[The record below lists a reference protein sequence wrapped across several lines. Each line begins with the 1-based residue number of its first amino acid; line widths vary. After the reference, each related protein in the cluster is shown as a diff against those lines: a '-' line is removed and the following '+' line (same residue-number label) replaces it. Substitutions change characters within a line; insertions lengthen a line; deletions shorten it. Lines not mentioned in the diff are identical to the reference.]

1 MTTTGRVST
10 GRRPPGPKTGFR
22 NSFIKY
28 RLYYLLLIPGLVYFI
43 VFKYLP
49 MIGLVMAFKDIS
61 LAEGMKGVFT
71 APFVGL
77 KHFERFFRSPFAP
90 RLIWNTF
97 WIAINHIFWG
107 FPLPIFLAIMISE
120 LRNARL
126 QKIIQ
131 TVSYLPHFISWVVTS
146 GIILSLLTVSG
157 GLVSEIG
164 KQMGREAPMIL
175 GNVKY
180 FVRLLVLSN
189 LWKTVGW
196 STIVYLAAIT
206 SIDSSLYEAARI
218 DGASR
223 IQMIRHI
230 TIPSI
235 SFIVAMMFIMQ
246 AGNVL
251 DAGFEQVLLLYSE
264 PVRSVG
270 DIIDTYVYRT
280 GIQQMEYSFAT
291 AVGLLKSVV
300 SLALVVTVNTVTK
313 KFGYDGIW

>member
-1 MTTTGRVST
+1 MTTTGRIVD
-10 GRRPPGPKTGFR
+10 GRKPPRAKTGLR
-22 NSFIKY
+22 KSFAKY
-28 RLYYLLLIPGLVYFI
+28 RLYYLLLVPGLVFFI
-43 VFKYLP
+43 IFKYLP

-61 LAEGMKGVFT
+61 LAEGMRGVFT

-77 KHFERFFRSPFAP
+77 KHFYRFFNSPFAP

-107 FPLPIFLAIMISE
+107 FPLPIILAVMISE
-120 LRNARL
+120 LRNSRL
-126 QKIIQ
+126 QKTIQ

-157 GLVSEIG
+157 GLVSEISKQLG
-164 KQMGREAPMIL
+164 KEAPMIL
-175 GNVKY
+175 GNAKY
-180 FVRLLVLSN
+180 FVRLLVVSN
-189 LWKTVGW
+189 LWKEVGW

-223 IQMIRHI
+223 MQMIRYI

-291 AVGLLKSVV
+291 AVGLFKSVV

-313 KFGYDGIW
+313 KFGHEGIW